1 MTRLLHEYK
10 DTLLSSVVLRSQV
23 EVSLS
28 ESAAIPFIQFLVCSS
43 SPIFRNSM
51 SALVVLKNS
60 LLYRSYGR
68 LAKGGGGTNIKTGM
82 DTLLYFY

>member
-28 ESAAIPFIQFLVCSS
+28 ESAAIPFIQFLLFV
-43 SPIFRNSM
+43 P
-51 SALVVLKNS
+51 
-60 LLYRSYGR
+60 
-68 LAKGGGGTNIKTGM
+68 NISEFDVSTRGPQK
-82 DTLLYFY
+82 